1 MPLSDADFLRE
12 LRKTF
17 ALEADEYLRAITQGL
32 VELEQE
38 GNPDRRKQVIE
49 EVFRSAHSLK
59 GAAHT
64 VDMSGIGQVC
74 HALENVF
81 LALRN
86 QKLTLRAEDYDA
98 LQRTADTV
106 ANMLAAQ
113 NTAECPADPNVLAAL
128 DQIVSRESDPAS
140 RSDGAD
146 QQRPRPDTPRS
157 RPAQPAASP
166 HQDEAG
172 KTARQQTSGDQGA
185 RDSLAALRKARPHA
199 VNPEQTSSPEKFPA
213 PRPESGLRTTDQPPG
228 HSSAP
233 SHNDPPGSS
242 QKTGQS
248 EAADQPEKPIA
259 ESCAAPSAEAALDP
273 NTETIRVS
281 AGRLDAILLRAE
293 ELISIKL
300 ALEQRTQDVSDLLA
314 LFGPW
319 KGHWRQ
325 LENTARRVAR
335 GGDQAG
341 DEGGA
346 VSGTV
351 SGALSGA
358 GSGSWSANT
367 DISTMVQGWDW
378 NQSQLLTLEE
388 RLESMRS
395 ALSAQTHGAGLLIT
409 DLLESTKSVL
419 MLPAATLTAALP
431 RTVRNIARDQGKE
444 AVLNVLGAEIEV
456 DKRILERI
464 KDPLIHL
471 VRNCIDHGLEP
482 PDRRRE
488 RGKPTTGTITLE
500 FSQAHGNL
508 LRIVVTDDGSGI
520 DPERVRESALKR
532 GLITP
537 EEARSLDDQA
547 ALKLILRSGVST
559 SGIITDISGRG
570 LGMAIVL
577 EAVEALGGDILIHS
591 EIHVRTEFTITLP
604 MFLAGVRGLLV
615 REFGQVFALPVAHV
629 ESTLRVAPDTIYTV
643 EGRDTIAPRGVPVPL
658 YRLGRVLEMAEP
670 PNAGTESRFL
680 SVVLLQAG
688 RRQMA
693 FSVGEVLNEQE
704 ILIKGLGRQLRRV
717 RNISGVAVL
726 GSGRVVPV
734 LNINDLLRSAVQTA
748 RHSRSDSAA
757 FQEKT
762 SVRKV
767 LVAED
772 SITSRTL
779 LKNILTAAG
788 YAVQVAVD
796 GAAAWSLLRDDP
808 PDVVVSDVEMPRMNG
823 FELTERIRADKRT
836 AQIPVVLVT
845 SLESREHKE
854 RGIDVGAD
862 AYIVKSSFDQSNLLD
877 VLRRLVG

>member
-1 MPLSDADFLRE
+1 MPLSDAEFLLE

-17 ALEADEYLRAITQGL
+17 ALEADEYLRVITQGL
-32 VELEQE
+32 VELERE
-38 GNPDRRKQVIE
+38 GAPDQRKQVIE
-49 EVFRSAHSLK
+49 EIFRSAHSLK

-64 VDMSGIGQVC
+64 VEMRGVGQVC

-98 LQRTADTV
+98 LQRTADAV
-106 ANMLAAQ
+106 ARMLAAP
-113 NTAECPADPNVLAAL
+113 NTAECPADPDVLAAL
-128 DQIVSRESDPAS
+128 DQIVSRKSEPPPVGDAC
-140 RSDGAD
+140 
-146 QQRPRPDTPRS
+146 QQGVKPDVSRPRPLSAAPMHEGEAQRTVREHNSDDQDGPDKRTGFRNARS
-157 RPAQPAASP
+157 REDTDQATSREKLPPPWPEPGIRAAGPFPDAPASP
-166 HQDEAG
+166 KRLGVAVPSPKTDHSGAPEEAG
-172 KTARQQTSGDQGA
+172 
-185 RDSLAALRKARPHA
+185 RP
-199 VNPEQTSSPEKFPA
+199 
-213 PRPESGLRTTDQPPG
+213 L
-228 HSSAP
+228 
-233 SHNDPPGSS
+233 
-242 QKTGQS
+242 
-248 EAADQPEKPIA
+248 A
-259 ESCAAPSAEAALDP
+259 ESCPAPPADPALIP

-293 ELISIKL
+293 ELVSIKL
-300 ALEQRTQDVSDLLA
+300 ALEQRTQDVTDLLA

-325 LENTARRVAR
+325 MEDTSRRLARE
-335 GGDQAG
+335 GEKTD
-341 DEGGA
+341 GGA
-346 VSGTV
+346 EIGCVVG
-351 SGALSGA
+351 LGA
-358 GSGSWSANT
+358 GPGSK
-367 DISTMVQGWDW
+367 DITAVVQAWDW
-378 NQSQLLTLEE
+378 NQSQLLALEE

-444 AVLNVLGAEIEV
+444 AVLNVLGADIEV

-471 VRNCIDHGLEP
+471 VRNCIDHGLELP
-482 PDRRRE
+482 ERRRE
-488 RGKPTTGTITLE
+488 RDKPASGTINLE
-500 FSQAHGNL
+500 FSQVHDNL

-532 GLITP
+532 GLITL

-577 EAVEALGGDILIHS
+577 EAVEALGGDIQIRS
-591 EIHVRTEFTITLP
+591 EIHVRTEFIITLP

-615 REFGQVFALPVAHV
+615 REFGQIFALPVAHV
-629 ESTLRVAPDTIYTV
+629 DSTLRIAPDEIYTV
-643 EGRDTIAPRGVPVPL
+643 EGRDTIAPRGAPVPL
-658 YRLGRVLEMAEP
+658 YRLGHVLEMAGP
-670 PNAGTESRFL
+670 SDTATESRFL
-680 SVVLLQAG
+680 SVVLLRAG

-693 FSVGEVLNEQE
+693 FSVDEVLNEQE

-717 RNISGVAVL
+717 RNVSGAAVL

-734 LNINDLLRSAVQTA
+734 LNINDLLRSAVQAA
-748 RHSRSDSAA
+748 RHSRSASVA
-757 FQEKT
+757 FQEKP

-788 YAVQVAVD
+788 YVVQVAVD
-796 GAAAWSLLRDDP
+796 GAAAWSLLRDEP

-823 FELTERIRADKRT
+823 FELTERIRSDKRT
-836 AQIPVVLVT
+836 AKIPVVLVT
-845 SLESREHKE
+845 SLESREDKE

>member
-1 MPLSDADFLRE
+1 MPLSDAEFLRE

-17 ALEADEYLRAITQGL
+17 ALEAEEYLQTIVRGL
-32 VELEQE
+32 VDLER
-38 GNPDRRKQVIE
+38 GDDPGRSKQIVE

-64 VDMSGIGQVC
+64 VDMQGVGEVC
-74 HALENVF
+74 HALENIF

-86 QKLTLRAEDYDA
+86 DKLVLQPQDYDT
-98 LQRTADTV
+98 LQRTADAV
-106 ANMLAAQ
+106 AKILAAPD
-113 NTAECPADPNVLAAL
+113 APECVADRDVLAAL
-128 DQIVSRESDPAS
+128 DRIVGQEARLVPSARARKRIVPKPYLSKPRPLESDPFQHPGEARIS
-140 RSDGAD
+140 APERPSGDETGLAGKGIPPD
-146 QQRPRPDTPRS
+146 SQTNAVVPEQGPPPRPGPL
-157 RPAQPAASP
+157 
-166 HQDEAG
+166 E
-172 KTARQQTSGDQGA
+172 
-185 RDSLAALRKARPHA
+185 
-199 VNPEQTSSPEKFPA
+199 PEPPE
-213 PRPESGLRTTDQPPG
+213 PG
-228 HSSAP
+228 P
-233 SHNDPPGSS
+233 
-242 QKTGQS
+242 TEQS
-248 EAADQPEKPIA
+248 ETPTAQ
-259 ESCAAPSAEAALDP
+259 SCAAPALEAVADPGAEI
-273 NTETIRVS
+273 IRVS

-293 ELISIKL
+293 ELVSIKL
-300 ALEQRTQDVSDLLA
+300 ALEQRTQELTDLLA

-319 KGHWRQ
+319 KRHWRQ
-325 LENTARRVAR
+325 LEDKARRTVR
-335 GGDQAG
+335 KQDQA
-341 DEGGA
+341 EA
-346 VSGTV
+346 AATIK
-351 SGALSGA
+351 
-358 GSGSWSANT
+358 
-367 DISTMVQGWDW
+367 DISAVVQGWDW
-378 NQSQLLTLEE
+378 NQSPLPVLEE
-388 RLESMRS
+388 RLEAMRS

-431 RTVRNIARDQGKE
+431 RTVRNIARSQGKE
-444 AVLNVLGAEIEV
+444 AVLNVFGAEIEV

-488 RGKPTTGTITLE
+488 RGKPTTGTVSLE

-508 LRIVVTDDGSGI
+508 LRIVIADDGSGI
-520 DPERVRESALKR
+520 DPEKVRKSALKR

-547 ALKLILRSGVST
+547 SLKLILRSGVST

-577 EAVEALGGDILIHS
+577 EAVEALGGDILIQS
-591 EIHVRTEFTITLP
+591 RIHARTEFTITLP

-615 REFGQVFALPVAHV
+615 RESDQVFALPAAHV
-629 ESTLRVAPDTIYTV
+629 ESTLRVARDAVYTV

-658 YRLGRVLEMAEP
+658 YRLGRILEMTEP
-670 PNAGTESRFL
+670 PPVTAESGFL

-688 RRQMA
+688 RRHMA
-693 FSVGEVLNEQE
+693 FSVDEVLNEQE
-704 ILIKGLGRQLRRV
+704 ILIKGLGRQLQRV
-717 RNISGVAVL
+717 RNVSGAAVL

-734 LNINDLLRSAVQTA
+734 LNVNDLLRSAVQA
-748 RHSRSDSAA
+748 APHSRSAFAA
-757 FQEKT
+757 FQDRPAT
-762 SVRKV
+762 RRV

-788 YAVQVAVD
+788 YAVRVAVD
-796 GAAAWSLLRDDP
+796 GAAAWSLLGDEP
-808 PDVVVSDVEMPRMNG
+808 ADVVVSDVEMPRMNG
-823 FELTERIRADKRT
+823 FELTGRIRSDKRT
-836 AQIPVVLVT
+836 AHIPVVLVT
-845 SLESREHKE
+845 SLESREDKE

>member
-17 ALEADEYLRAITQGL
+17 ALEADEYLRLITQGL

-38 GNPDRRKQVIE
+38 GDPDRRKQVVE

-64 VDMSGIGQVC
+64 VDMRGVGQVC

-106 ANMLAAQ
+106 AQMLAAPD
-113 NTAECPADPNVLAAL
+113 TAEGPADQNVLAAL
-128 DQIVSRESDPAS
+128 DQIVSREPDSSPPTDAP
-140 RSDGAD
+140 RDHGPH
-146 QQRPRPDTPRS
+146 RPQPDTPRS
-157 RPAQPAASP
+157 RSLQEALSRPLSRHRGMTENAVPDRTAGGRNKRNDSPAPQKSP
-166 HQDEAG
+166 
-172 KTARQQTSGDQGA
+172 S
-185 RDSLAALRKARPHA
+185 HA
-199 VNPEQTSSPEKFPA
+199 EEPEQASRDKLPVPHPEPVLQAAGQPSGA
-213 PRPESGLRTTDQPPG
+213 P
-228 HSSAP
+228 SAP
-233 SHNDPPGSS
+233 NHTSAPALPKMRLQPENPKP
-242 QKTGQS
+242 
-248 EAADQPEKPIA
+248 PEKPAA
-259 ESCAAPSAEAALDP
+259 ESCAAPSAEAAVDP

-293 ELISIKL
+293 ELVAIKL
-300 ALEQRTQDVSDLLA
+300 ALEQRTQDLSDLLA

-325 LENTARRVAR
+325 MENTARRLAR
-335 GGDQAG
+335 EGVQAG
-341 DEGGA
+341 AGGA
-346 VSGTV
+346 NGPGVGQESK
-351 SGALSGA
+351 
-358 GSGSWSANT
+358 
-367 DISTMVQGWDW
+367 DIVAVVQAWDW
-378 NQSQLLTLEE
+378 NQSQLSALEE

-395 ALSAQTHGAGLLIT
+395 ALGAQTHGAGLLIA

-471 VRNCIDHGLEP
+471 VRNCIDHGLESPEQRRKRDKP
-482 PDRRRE
+482 PS
-488 RGKPTTGTITLE
+488 GTINLE
-500 FSQAHGNL
+500 FSQVHGNL
-508 LRIVVTDDGSGI
+508 LHIVVTDDGSGI

-532 GLITP
+532 GLITL

-577 EAVEALGGDILIHS
+577 EAVEALGGDIRIRS

-615 REFGQVFALPVAHV
+615 REFGQIFALPVAHV
-629 ESTLRVAPDTIYTV
+629 DSTLRIAPDVIYTV
-643 EGRDTIAPRGVPVPL
+643 EGRDTIAPRGTPVPL
-658 YRLGRVLEMAEP
+658 YRLGHVLEMTGP
-670 PNAGTESRFL
+670 PDTATESRYL

-693 FSVGEVLNEQE
+693 FSVDEVLNEQE

-717 RNISGVAVL
+717 RNVSGAAVL

-734 LNINDLLRSAVQTA
+734 LNINDLLRSAVQAA
-748 RHSRSDSAA
+748 RHSRSASAA
-757 FQEKT
+757 FQEKP

-788 YAVQVAVD
+788 YVVQVAVD
-796 GAAAWSLLRDDP
+796 GAAAWSLLRDEP
-808 PDVVVSDVEMPRMNG
+808 PDVVISDVEMPRMNG
-823 FELTERIRADKRT
+823 FELTERIRSDKRT
-836 AQIPVVLVT
+836 TRIPVVLVT
-845 SLESREHKE
+845 SLESRQDKE